1 MLASYFIDGTLL
13 ILLIILLLSLIIIK
27 KSLKWKKKLKNK

>member
-27 KSLKWKKKLKNK
+27 KSLKWKKNK